1 MTICTGSIAVTGVF
15 WGWVLLELL
24 AEKFQS
30 EDFKF
35 WDDDT
40 CWFTWTPMLCWIQK
54 KTAEFYISGK
64 YFTIISGKRSMRA
77 NWEFAI
83 ITWIVKAINAVQC
96 VKGQVKVQSLVVN
109 FSV

>member
-1 MTICTGSIAVTGVF
+1 MAHVD
-15 WGWVLLELL
+15 LLELQCFV
-24 AEKFQS
+24 EYK
-30 EDFKF
+30 
-35 WDDDT
+35 
-40 CWFTWTPMLCWIQK
+40 K